1 MKKYFVLIF
10 SLFAFVAVSTA
21 QTRLRTVGNINEGQ
35 VINIGGT
42 TAIPT
47 DSLQVTDTIA
57 YIIPVTH
64 IHSVFPYLTWEW
76 TKIGAGTATVVQ
88 SFTQS
93 MDNSSATSYFP
104 VLKGVAQ
111 SAYTKSYSLS
121 ASTPSEVD
129 FARDTA
135 VISGRFLKITY
146 ITSSTASVKGKLH
159 TAVKA
164 NIK

>member
-1 MKKYFVLIF
+1 MKNFLILIF
-10 SLFAFVAVSTA
+10 TLATVAASA

-35 VINIGGT
+35 FINIGGT
-42 TAIPT
+42 TATPT

-57 YIIPVTH
+57 YIIPITH

-76 TKIGAGTATVVQ
+76 TKIGAGTATIAQ

-93 MDNSSATSYFP
+93 SDNVTYFP

-111 SAYTKSYSLS
+111 STYSKSYTLS
-121 ASTPSEVD
+121 ASTSSEVD
-129 FARDTA
+129 FVRDTA
-135 VISGRFLKITY
+135 VISGRFLKVTY

-159 TAVKA
+159 TLVKA